1 MKRQTIFVLVSL
13 FLVVNMVSPAKALI
27 SFVGFS
33 YDDYGLYKF
42 TDTDMNPVLIGTLQI
57 TGVSDIWSLVNA
69 SQDTAYT
76 VDRATE
82 TLYTIDLSDASIL
95 SSVHVD
101 RNFVAYERGID
112 ISPDGLL
119 YSVFPDTKNLS
130 IINPLN
136 GIITSVVDITGITAM
151 IESLAFAPDG
161 TLYAVGSHGPV
172 TDFYQIDIST
182 GIASL
187 ITQLPVVDID
197 CFTYAS
203 DGFLYGADS
212 RADWMADLYK
222 INPSTGE
229 LFNLG
234 NTGITELNGLL
245 AIPEPIPAPSAILLG
260 GFGIGIVNRLRKRKT
275 V

>member
-1 MKRQTIFVLVSL
+1 MKRQTILVSVSL
-13 FLVVNMVSPAKALI
+13 FLFATVVSPVRALT

-33 YDDYGLYKF
+33 YDDYNLYKF
-42 TDTDMNPVLIGTLQI
+42 TDTDMNPVLIGELQI
-57 TGVSDIWSLVNA
+57 TGVSDVWALVSA
-69 SQDTAYT
+69 SQGTAYT

-82 TLYTIDLSDASIL
+82 TLYTVDLSNASIL

-101 RNFVAYERGID
+101 QDFAVYNRGID
-112 ISPDGLL
+112 ISPNGLL
-119 YSVFPDTKNLS
+119 YAVFSDTNLR

-136 GIITSVVDITGITAM
+136 GITTFAIDIEGIAR
-151 IESLAFAPDG
+151 IESMAFAPDG
-161 TLYAVGSHGPV
+161 TLYAVGSVGSV

-203 DGFLYGADS
+203 DGYLYGADS
-212 RADWMADLYK
+212 RAGWMADLYK

-234 NTGITELNGLL
+234 STGITELDGLL
-245 AIPEPIPAPSAILLG
+245 AVSEPIPVPSAILLG
-260 GFGIGIVNRLRKRKT
+260 GIGIGVVNWLRRRKT
-275 V
+275 I